1 MSYIHPLSEDGPT
14 LPKRIGENGGT
25 SRKKR
30 PLVVSELCYLAKWW
44 VFLTYIKWQ
53 LDICWDFPVAVCGI
67 YQLQGE
73 WNGWMDG
80 FSREDED
87 LIDVAMEQTGAWPR
101 RWLKGFQFFRL
112 FARRDHKSLLYFL
125 RCRMVR
131 GAVFL
136 FFCFLLARS
145 QRNVTWISWI
155 DGTGVANGQWFGWLS
170 WHLKGSSKRSFAW
183 VSSFVGI
190 ELERFFWCYS
200 KILLK
205 IVTQ

>member
-1 MSYIHPLSEDGPT
+1 MRTLGSWIYGFGTFQLLYSCHTYIPC
-14 LPKRIGENGGT
+14 PKMAQHSLNELVKMVAPPEKND
-25 SRKKR
+25 

-53 LDICWDFPVAVCGI
+53 VDICWDFPVAVCGI

-112 FARRDHKSLLYFL
+112 FARRDHKSLRYFL

-131 GAVFL
+131 GGD
-136 FFCFLLARS
+136 FCFFVFFLLEAS
-145 QRNVTWISWI
+145 EM
-155 DGTGVANGQWFGWLS
+155 WL
-170 WHLKGSSKRSFAW
+170 
-183 VSSFVGI
+183 
-190 ELERFFWCYS
+190 EYLE
-200 KILLK
+200 
-205 IVTQ
+205 